1 MFHWLSS
8 YRYEYALATIPV
20 QVILLAFYLFRRNL
34 PTRTNA
40 SFITIMVANLIMTV
54 TDIIACEVL
63 AIWQDIPLWLSYA
76 ANMVYFISFTVRGW
90 ALFDYAA
97 NECHAYSLAGR
108 HGRFLAAIPSLA
120 LVGLTLVTPWLH
132 TIFQISPPTGYQ
144 TGPMYSAIYYCTY
157 FYIALSTICVVVLRQ
172 ALSRRQILGV
182 LCCNAILLAGI
193 IIRKQFDHTLVLS
206 YFSMLSVLVIYLTI
220 QNPDL
225 FRNKKT
231 ELFNREAFNHIVA
244 ELLDQE
250 RPFSCLCICID
261 NYQSMRTLY
270 GPRQLGNGLRLVG
283 RWMRGTFA
291 DCHVFYWGNGGYLL
305 LSTDAPKMDWPR
317 VTTKIV
323 QRFEH
328 HWEGEGTT
336 VDLSVSM
343 LGVERP
349 LMPDNPEEIMLL
361 VNQVFRHVAEEN
373 SRGSYVACTGLL
385 ARIERSKAV
394 EEALGRALDER
405 RLEVH
410 LQPIYSVHEQ
420 RVVGAEAL
428 ARLTDPA
435 MGPIPPNEFIKVAE
449 QNGSIM
455 ELGRQVFERVCLFLK
470 DDQAEALGIR
480 RVNVNLSPAQCLN
493 DELAREFADIASAH
507 GVSMDLFDFEVTETL
522 FEDNAAIQRQVLELR
537 EHGAVFSLDD
547 FGTGVSNL
555 TRLIDLPVHVIKLD
569 VGVVHSYFEGR
580 LTILPDLVGLI
591 HKAKMK
597 IVLEGVETRQ
607 MMDGVEA
614 MGCDYVQGYFFSRPL
629 PPEEFIT
636 YLRNLG
642 HQGVTP

>member
-20 QVILLAFYLFRRNL
+20 QVILLVFYLFRRNL

-40 SFITIMVANLIMTV
+40 SFIAIMVANLLMTV
-54 TDIIACEVL
+54 SDIVACEVL
-63 AIWQDIPLWLSYA
+63 AIWQGIPLWVSYA

-97 NECHAYSLAGR
+97 NECHAYPVAGR
-108 HGRFLAAIPSLA
+108 RGRLLAAIPSLA

-132 TIFQISPPTGYQ
+132 TIFRVSPPTGYQ

-157 FYIALSTICVVVLRQ
+157 FYIALSTVCVIALRK

-231 ELFNREAFNHIVA
+231 ELFNREAFSHVVA
-244 ELLDQE
+244 ELLDQG
-250 RPFSCLCICID
+250 RPFSCMCICID
-261 NYQSMRTLY
+261 NYVSMRTLY

-283 RWMRGTFA
+283 RWLRGTFE
-291 DCHVFYWGNGGYLL
+291 DCHVFYWGNGGFLL
-305 LSTDAPKMDWPR
+305 LSTDAPAMDWPR
-317 VTTKIV
+317 VTAKII

-328 HWEGEGTT
+328 SWEGEETKVGL
-336 VDLSVSM
+336 DVSM
-343 LGVERP
+343 LGLERS
-349 LMPDNPEEIMLL
+349 LMPDNPEKIMLL
-361 VNQVFRHVAEEN
+361 VNQVFRYAPEESSHGSHVADE
-373 SRGSYVACTGLL
+373 VLL
-385 ARIERSKAV
+385 AYIERSKAV
-394 EEALGRALDER
+394 EEALGSALDER

-410 LQPIYSVHEQ
+410 LQPIYSVREQ

-435 MGPIPPNEFIKVAE
+435 MGPIPPSEFIKVAE

-455 ELGRQVFERVCLFLK
+455 ELGRQVFERACLLLGDGQF
-470 DDQAEALGIR
+470 ERLGIR
-480 RVNVNLSPAQCLN
+480 RINVNLSPAQCLN
-493 DELAREFADIASAH
+493 DELAKEFADIASRH

-522 FEDNAAIQRQVLELR
+522 FEDNAAIQRQVLKLR
-537 EHGAVFSLDD
+537 EQGAAFSLDD

-555 TRLIDLPVHVIKLD
+555 TRLMDLPVHVVKLD
-569 VGVVHSYFEGR
+569 VGVVQSYFEGR
-580 LTILPDLVGLI
+580 LAILPDLVGLI

-597 IVLEGVETRQ
+597 TVLEGVETRK
-607 MMDGVEA
+607 MMDGVEE
-614 MGCDYVQGYFFSRPL
+614 MGCDYVQGYFFSKPL
-629 PPEEFIT
+629 PPEEFVA
-636 YLRNLG
+636 YLRSL
-642 HQGVTP
+642 